1 MRLARFI
8 IAGALGLGAAPLAL
22 AACGAAV
29 SGHHEHASAPQ
40 YHITYIGQAQRI
52 VSVNPPSGPAFS
64 IFGQRYRFGGQ
75 NYVELQR
82 RFAEPWR
89 VDVQSAGGWGGQS
102 SSLTDDQ
109 GIEVIQGCQV
119 HPFAVIYG
127 PLDNSGDS
135 LFVRT
140 PDGTVRLPQVA
151 IPQSLHMPGVFF
163 YGATTSMPSGFVV
176 RARGGTVVQLMETSG
191 SQEGPPCEGGEES
204 QWVRA
209 HVVGAKAP
217 AVLARIAQCLRRDG
231 FEVGAQ
237 PEDGFFPGTTRWRRY
252 VAARSSCRLEAV
264 QVAS

>member
-1 MRLARFI
+1 MARFI

-22 AACGAAV
+22 AACGAAG
-29 SGHHEHASAPQ
+29 SGHHEHASTPQ

-52 VSVNPPSGPAFS
+52 VSVNPPGGPAFS

-75 NYVELQR
+75 NDVELQR

-89 VDVQSAGGWGGQS
+89 VDVQSTGGWGGQS

-140 PDGTVRLPQVA
+140 PDGTVRLPRVA
-151 IPQSLHMPGVFF
+151 IPQSLHMPGAFF
-163 YGATTSMPSGFVV
+163 YGVATSVPSGFVV

-191 SQEGPPCEGGEES
+191 SQEGPPCAGARNRNGCGLTWEGP
-204 QWVRA
+204 R
-209 HVVGAKAP
+209 
-217 AVLARIAQCLRRDG
+217 LRRPWRGSSSVCGAMDSKLAPNPKTG
-231 FEVGAQ
+231 SSQALRGGVGM
-237 PEDGFFPGTTRWRRY
+237 
-252 VAARSSCRLEAV
+252 
-264 QVAS
+264 